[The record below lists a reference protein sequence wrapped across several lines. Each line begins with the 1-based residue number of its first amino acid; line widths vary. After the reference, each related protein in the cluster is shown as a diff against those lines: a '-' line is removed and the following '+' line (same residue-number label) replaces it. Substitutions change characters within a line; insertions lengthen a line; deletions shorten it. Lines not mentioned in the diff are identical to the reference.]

1 MEASRKTPSDVK
13 WRALPK
19 RRRRDRGSAASAE
32 RDGGDGEGAATGAE
46 EALPESMEAK
56 AAAGVERRLAK
67 ARAVATLEGRDGTRG
82 EFYEYLDHSADVQ
95 IHACAPQSPEAH
107 RPAPAASHARDPPP
121 PGGPDLKAAFENVV
135 PAMFNYALDLSTV
148 EEDPQEAVEF
158 EVTGADLQNLLYQL
172 LHEFL
177 FRFTTDYFVCKRCEI
192 LALDREAGKITLRG
206 HGEIF
211 DSSKHPVGTEIKAI
225 TYSAMRITEE
235 ADKSELWVIVDI

>member
-95 IHACAPQSPEAH
+95 IHAW
-107 RPAPAASHARDPPP
+107 
-121 PGGPDLKAAFENVV
+121 GPDLKAAFENVV